1 MEKNNK
7 YKKRKSKYIN
17 ISKATKKLYHKK
29 YYNKKIKEKKSRF
42 KIKLLLLFILFA
54 LIIIIILIDNN
65 PCYNNKNI
73 IESINYKN
81 FNIMKNKY
89 KYEFSSIFNKI
100 NIIIYIRN
108 CKVNKLKK
116 DKTNI
121 NIVVS
126 LNSQYAYVLL
136 VSMSSVLVNCDKDK
150 SFITYHL
157 LCAPDV
163 TSNNISHL
171 KSFMDD
177 YNNNLEMIFYNM
189 TNLAET
195 RKNCYLSTAAF
206 FRLYSPLFINSDRII
221 YLDGDTLT
229 FDDLSEMYNFNL
241 RDNYLL
247 GFFDIISN
255 ELDYLG
261 IYSQR
266 YINSGVLLFN
276 LKKVREDNM
285 INKIIESINNETLIL
300 HKNDQTLLNYLFY
313 PKIDKLPI
321 KFGLFNF
328 EGKSDFGP
336 YLSNIRTKID
346 VNELED
352 AINHPVIIHNCLC
365 VPKIWYP
372 NPIYINFFTD
382 CDKRGNCSCIKY
394 HNLWHSFAN
403 KTKFYNEIL
412 QYLEFNKYV
421 V

>member
-1 MEKNNK
+1 MVGQLDIGH
-7 YKKRKSKYIN
+7 KRREY
-17 ISKATKKLYHKK
+17 
-29 YYNKKIKEKKSRF
+29 
-42 KIKLLLLFILFA
+42 
-54 LIIIIILIDNN
+54 D
-65 PCYNNKNI
+65 
-73 IESINYKN
+73 
-81 FNIMKNKY
+81 IMKNKY

-261 IYSQR
+261 VYSQR

-285 INKIIESINNETLIL
+285 INKIIDSINNETLIL

-336 YLSNIRTKID
+336 YLFNIRTKID